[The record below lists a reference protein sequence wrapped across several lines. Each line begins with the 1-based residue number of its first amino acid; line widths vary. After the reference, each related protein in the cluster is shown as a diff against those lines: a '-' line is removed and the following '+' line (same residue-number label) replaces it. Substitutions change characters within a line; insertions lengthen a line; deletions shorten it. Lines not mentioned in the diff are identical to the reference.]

1 MHYSYFNVKLIF
13 FPPGNQPLQLPFTM
27 KHLLHP
33 WQHSSVDV
41 CLQGLVHC
49 LSVLFQVYLLKL
61 PLEFW
66 SVYNKTV
73 SWFSFIEPQYSL
85 QLCISVVH
93 YSSSSGSCGST
104 DTSSFRQSLKN
115 LRIVL

>member
-13 FPPGNQPLQLPFTM
+13 SPGKQPLQFPITM

-33 WQHSSVDV
+33 WQHSSEDV
-41 CLQGLVHC
+41 CLQVQVHC
-49 LSVLFQVYLLKL
+49 LSVLFHVHLLKL

-66 SVYNKTV
+66 SVYNKAV
-73 SWFSFIEPQYSL
+73 SWFCIIEPQYSL